1 MIKHFSVFM
10 FLFILLMFTAGS
22 TCVFSK
28 VQVGEDVVQ
37 MIDTPHP
44 YGGSSGLVWEQEF
57 QWPKAGYIAIH
68 FSRFD
73 LAAGD
78 YLQISSPDGKFS
90 YRYEGKGKAVRGG
103 EAVLN
108 EFWAA
113 HIPGEKAIARLYSNN
128 PEGGWGVRIDK
139 WARGY
144 EMKLVPI
151 DAENFKP
158 GNTSEMMA
166 YDNEPVAM
174 NEYPDTTV
182 SEKSKAL
189 VRLLVNGKYEGAG
202 FLVGSEGH
210 IITSFDCIGSQDDA
224 DNTDYEF
231 MSEYDVMNGIVETV
245 SGKLVQTDEQ
255 LDYALILLS
264 ANITEKYGYLQFRET
279 MPEIGE
285 STFILPYPGSSKLH
299 QGVVAGISAPD
310 GLLSIE
316 YNNEDELNIAPGL
329 PVISCS
335 DNLVVALHRR
345 AGESIKAIPVPQI
358 VSDLGFDLPLNSLV
372 DNAAV
377 QDSCPPA
384 PILTWPKNETCANS
398 LTPILRWQDVVATP
412 AVTMYKVKLCTGSC
426 TGIIIFNRDVYDN
439 EYQCPPLEPGTHY
452 YWKVKAYNSFD
463 GGCWSIDSDCEDFW
477 TPGPPPAPVPIAP
490 IGTSGSPTP
499 TTTTPTLS
507 WNKVTT
513 TCPAEDANMYEVDV
527 VRVDNLQK
535 IILQEISGTP
545 TPPTS
550 YKISA
555 GLLLPNK
562 TYKWRVRAHNSMGW
576 GPWCTYRFFITSL

>member
-1 MIKHFSVFM
+1 
-10 FLFILLMFTAGS
+10 MFTVGS
-22 TCVFSK
+22 TCIFSK

-37 MIDTPHP
+37 VIDTPHP
-44 YGGSSGLVWEQEF
+44 YGGSSGLVWEREF
-57 QWPKAGYIAIH
+57 QWPNAGYIAIH

-73 LAAGD
+73 LAVGD
-78 YLQISSPDGKFS
+78 YLQISSSDGKFA
-90 YRYEGKGKAVRGG
+90 YRYDGKGKVVRNG
-103 EAVLN
+103 EAVLT
-108 EFWAA
+108 EFWAT
-113 HIPGEKAIARLYSNN
+113 HIPGDKAIVRLYCNN
-128 PEGGWGVRIDK
+128 PEGGWGVQIDK

-144 EMKLVPI
+144 ERKHIPI

-158 GNTSEMMA
+158 GNTREMMA

-245 SGKLVQTDEQ
+245 SGKLVQTDKQ

-285 STFILPYPGSSKLH
+285 STFIPPYPGSSKLH
-299 QGVVAGISAPD
+299 RGVVAGISAPD

-316 YNNEDELNIAPGL
+316 YNDDALNIAPGL
-329 PVISCS
+329 PVISCC
-335 DNLVVALHRR
+335 DDLVVALHRR
-345 AGESIKAIPVPQI
+345 AGESIKAVPIPQI

-377 QDSCPPA
+377 QDSCPTA
-384 PILTWPKNETCANS
+384 PIISGPKNGNCTN
-398 LTPILRWQDVVATP
+398 TLRPSFRWNAVVSTP
-412 AVTMYKVKLCTGSC
+412 AVTKYRICLYTGNCNGGVEIDCFEVGSV
-426 TGIIIFNRDVYDN
+426 TQYTYPVDLV
-439 EYQCPPLEPGTHY
+439 PGTHY
-452 YWKVKAYNSFD
+452 YWKMRAYNTFN
-463 GGCWSIDSDCEDFW
+463 GGCWSIDSVCEDFW

-499 TTTTPTLS
+499 TTTTPKLS

-513 TCPAEDANMYEVDV
+513 TCPAEDADMYQVQV
-527 VRVDNLQK
+527 VRVDTGELR
-535 IILQEISGTP
+535 IDETV
-545 TPPTS
+545 TATS
-550 YKISA
+550 YKIPANS
-555 GLLLPNK
+555 LLSNK
-562 TYKWRVRAHNSMGW
+562 TYKWRVRAHNSIDW
-576 GPWCTYRFFITSL
+576 GPWCIYRFFITSL